1 MTYDPEVCKIL
12 DYNDHVLFNI
22 VELIPFELFPNR
34 LQKYLPAL
42 LSKPDYIKY
51 SMYSATLDVYV
62 IIHHETGAAPF
73 KLAPGT
79 ARLKLAQVDQ
89 SLHLSTNSSGLFLQT
104 STF

>member
-22 VELIPFELFPNR
+22 VELILFELFPNR

-51 SMYSATLDVYV
+51 SMYSATLDAYV
-62 IIHHETGAAPF
+62 IIHHETGA
-73 KLAPGT
+73 

-104 STF
+104 STL